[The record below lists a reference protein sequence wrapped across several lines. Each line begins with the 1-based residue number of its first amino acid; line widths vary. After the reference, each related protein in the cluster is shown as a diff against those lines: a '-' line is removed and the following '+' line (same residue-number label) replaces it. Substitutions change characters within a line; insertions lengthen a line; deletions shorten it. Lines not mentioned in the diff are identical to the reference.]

1 MCALPFGIEFL
12 EFFSELPDT
21 RQRGKILYPLN
32 EMILTTLCAVICG
45 ADSYV
50 EVEEFGN
57 VKLLFLK
64 NYLPF
69 EQGIPSH
76 DTFGIVF
83 SKIDSAAF
91 NTLFIKWVE
100 ALQKTIPKLVAI
112 DGKTIRRSRDGES
125 KPIHVVSA
133 WAVEQNLVLGQCKT
147 KEKSNEITAIPEL
160 LSLLVLNGAIVS
172 IDAMGCQKDIAK
184 AILDKKAD
192 YVLSVKENQPGI
204 YNEIELFFQGI
215 FSGTLPFEV
224 QSHKTIDKGHGRIE
238 TRNYVFTDAI
248 EWLSPKNEWI
258 GLKSIG
264 CVHATREISEVVTE
278 EYRYFISSLSGDIQ
292 LFSQA
297 VRGHWRV
304 ENSLHWVM
312 DIAFRDDECRIRKKH
327 GPANFVTIK
336 HIAQNMMRS
345 VKSKASMRVKRKKAG
360 WDDTFLDAI
369 LKSKLG
375 E

>member
-1 MCALPFGIEFL
+1 MCALPFVIEFL
-12 EFFSELPDT
+12 EFFSDLPDT

-57 VKLLFLK
+57 AKLPFLK

-91 NTLFIKWVE
+91 NTLFIEWVE

-147 KEKSNEITAIPEL
+147 GEKSNEITAIPEL

-184 AILDKKAD
+184 AISDKKAD
-192 YVLSVKENQPGI
+192 YVLAVKGNQPGI

-215 FSGTLPFEV
+215 SSGTLPIAV
-224 QSHKTIDKGHGRIE
+224 QSHKTIDKDHGRIE
-238 TRNYVFTDAI
+238 TRNYLFTDTI
-248 EWLSPKNEWI
+248 EWLNPKNEWS

-264 CVHATREISEVVTE
+264 CVHAIREISGVVTE

-292 LFSQA
+292 LFAQA
-297 VRGHWRV
+297 VRGHWGV

-375 E
+375 N